1 MRLGGETDNHVKIVK
16 INLVTT
22 LTTVSNLTK
31 EMSLGPNQGF
41 ELVHKLTTSS
51 AQALSLAAIITLK
64 KDIASGEI
72 IVASYTWKMTI
83 PILSSRGQ

>member
-1 MRLGGETDNHVKIVK
+1 MI
-16 INLVTT
+16 INLATP

-31 EMSLGPNQGF
+31 EITLGPNQGL
-41 ELVHKLTTSS
+41 ELVHKLETSS

-83 PILSSRGQ
+83 PILSPRDQ